1 VQFDT
6 AAIAGKKIL
15 VVDDNATN
23 RMLLKT
29 LLSQWELSPVIAAS
43 GKQALEILGDT
54 ARFDLVITDMQMP
67 DMDGLQVAQQVRMMH
82 PGMPIIL
89 LSSIGDESRN
99 KYPGLFTYVLNKPV
113 KHHLLNQ
120 HIHMALQ
127 PGTAVAA
134 VEATTPQSSLPAN
147 FSEKYP
153 LRILLAED
161 NVVNQKLALR
171 VLGKL
176 GYTQV
181 MVAQTG
187 LEAVEKFDELFYDL
201 ILMDVQMPEM
211 DGLEATR
218 LIRLK
223 HYHQPVIISMTA
235 NAMAED
241 REACMKAGMD
251 DYISK
256 PVKLEVL
263 VALLEKWSQEIAKK
277 AASKD
282 LSE

>member
-1 VQFDT
+1 
-6 AAIAGKKIL
+6 
-15 VVDDNATN
+15 
-23 RMLLKT
+23 
-29 LLSQWELSPVIAAS
+29 
-43 GKQALEILGDT
+43 
-54 ARFDLVITDMQMP
+54 MP
-67 DMDGLQVAQQVRMMH
+67 DMDGLQVAQQVRMKY

-89 LSSIGDESRN
+89 LSSIGDESRH
-99 KYPGLFTYVLNKPV
+99 KHPELFTYVLNKPV
-113 KHHLLNQ
+113 KHHLLSQ
-120 HIHMALQ
+120 HVHTALQ
-127 PGTAVAA
+127 PGIAVAS
-134 VEATTPQSSLPAN
+134 VEAQVPQSSLPAN
-147 FSEKYP
+147 FAEKYP

-161 NVVNQKLALR
+161 NAVNQKLALR

-181 MVAQTG
+181 MVAQNG

-241 REACMKAGMD
+241 REACMRAGMD

-277 AASKD
+277 AASRD